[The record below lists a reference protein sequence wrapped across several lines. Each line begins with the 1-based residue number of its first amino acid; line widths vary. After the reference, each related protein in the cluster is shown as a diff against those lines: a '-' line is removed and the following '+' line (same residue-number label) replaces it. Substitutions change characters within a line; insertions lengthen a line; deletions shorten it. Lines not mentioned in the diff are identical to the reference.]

1 MSAHLKQP
9 QLWMDYLLP
18 AGQEKF
24 PLQQVAKI
32 LSPDDGSRPVS
43 AKSIQSALQAGH
55 LFGNRIPLAS
65 KLGESE
71 RIRLQWLSRADL
83 LQALLAT
90 RTTPPS
96 DQLGRLLEIIERLPG
111 EAQDEIMRRLVALR
125 SRRPITTAP
134 VRLF

>member
-1 MSAHLKQP
+1 MAAHLKQP

-32 LSPDDGSRPVS
+32 LSPDDGTPPVS
-43 AKSIQSALQAGH
+43 AKSIQSALQTGH

-71 RIRLQWLSRADL
+71 RIRLQWLTRADL
-83 LQALLAT
+83 LQALLTT
-90 RTTPPS
+90 RTTPPA
-96 DQLGRLLEIIERLPG
+96 DQLGRLIEIIERLPA
-111 EAQDEIMRRLVALR
+111 EAQDEITRRLFALR
-125 SRRPITTAP
+125 SRRPLTAQ
-134 VRLF
+134 RSF